1 MITLYGIPSSAST
14 APRICLEEAG
24 VEYTFVRITRDPPGP
39 PGFVDASPHG
49 KVPALVDGDLAMTES
64 AAITMHLSDR
74 FPHAALAPDPAD
86 PARADW
92 YQWLMFLT
100 TAVQAPLYPVIY
112 PDRFTTDRLTVGR
125 VRDQAARALDAALD
139 KVDDA
144 LAHRGPYLL
153 GETFSSADIFLFM
166 LIPWTR
172 HLVRPAFV
180 RPATSAYFTGLSKRP
195 TIARVV
201 ELEGLV

>member
-74 FPHAALAPDPAD
+74 FP
-86 PARADW
+86 
-92 YQWLMFLT
+92 T
-100 TAVQAPLYPVIY
+100 PLWRRIQPT
-112 PDRFTTDRLTVGR
+112 RRGR
-125 VRDQAARALDAALD
+125 T
-139 KVDDA
+139 
-144 LAHRGPYLL
+144 G
-153 GETFSSADIFLFM
+153 
-166 LIPWTR
+166 
-172 HLVRPAFV
+172 
-180 RPATSAYFTGLSKRP
+180 TSG
-195 TIARVV
+195 
-201 ELEGLV
+201 